1 MGNAV
6 TVVDTA
12 VAIDTVWVVVAGC
25 LVLFMQ
31 AGFAML
37 EVGFSRMKNSG
48 AVMAKVLVNLCF
60 AFAVFWAIGYAIA
73 FGDGNDLVGAT
84 GWFIELGNPD
94 GVSSLAY
101 SAVDENTKWFFQ
113 ATFAAVALA
122 IVWGSMLDR
131 VRFGAYLPFAVL
143 FVGVIYPV
151 VVHWQWG
158 GGWLLQQGFQDFAGS
173 GVVHVCGATAAL
185 AGAIVVGP
193 RIGKF
198 RDGRPVP
205 IPGHSMPLAI
215 LGVLI
220 LWVGWQGFNAGS
232 WLGAVGQDL
241 GRVLVVTNLSG
252 VFGVLGA
259 TIVAY
264 LLLGT
269 LDIAMMGNG
278 AVAGLGA
285 IAGPC
290 GFVAPWGGALIG
302 LVAGALMVLLVL
314 GVDRIGV
321 DDPIG
326 AVAGHGGGGT
336 IGVLAPGF
344 LTTPSAATLLGG
356 SEGLVY
362 GGGLGQLGWQVVGWA
377 AIVAFTFVTS
387 WLAFQA
393 IAHTIG
399 LRSPENAEL
408 QGLDIVEHGMYGYPE
423 RFIEVLGA
431 TPDDPISHLAGPFAP
446 ASSTTPGGETP

>member
-1 MGNAV
+1 M
-6 TVVDTA
+6 DTA
-12 VAIDTVWVVVAGC
+12 AAIDTVWVVVAGC

-37 EVGFSRMKNSG
+37 EVGFSRMKNAG
-48 AVMAKVLVNLCF
+48 AVMAKVLINLCF
-60 AFAVFWAIGYAIA
+60 AMVAFWAIGYAIA
-73 FGDGNDLVGAT
+73 FGDGNGLVGAT

-94 GVSSLAY
+94 GVPSLAY

-143 FVGVIYPV
+143 FAGVIYPV

-158 GGWLLQQGFQDFAGS
+158 GGWLLENGFQDFAGS
-173 GVVHVCGATAAL
+173 GVVHLCGATAAL

-259 TIVAY
+259 TLVAY
-264 LLLGT
+264 LVLGT
-269 LDIAMMGNG
+269 LDIGMMGNG

-290 GFVAPWGGALIG
+290 GFVTPWGGALIG
-302 LVAGALMVLLVL
+302 LAAGALMVFVVL

-344 LTTPSAATLLGG
+344 LTTPSAAELLGG
-356 SEGLVY
+356 REGLVY
-362 GGGLGQLGWQVVGWA
+362 GGGFAQLGWQLVGLG
-377 AIVAFTFVTS
+377 AIAGFTFAAA
-387 WLAFQA
+387 WLSFQA
-393 IAHTIG
+393 IHRTLG
-399 LRSPENAEL
+399 LRAPEAAEL
-408 QGLDIVEHGMYGYPE
+408 QGLDIAEHGMYGYPE

-431 TPDDPISHLAGPFAP
+431 TPDDTLPEPDPPLVTAATAP
-446 ASSTTPGGETP
+446 LIPGGPTP

>member
-1 MGNAV
+1 ME
-6 TVVDTA
+6 TA
-12 VAIDTVWVVVAGC
+12 AAIDTVWVVVAGC

-37 EVGFSRMKNSG
+37 EVGFSRMKNAG
-48 AVMAKVLVNLCF
+48 AVMAKVLINLCF
-60 AFAVFWAIGYAIA
+60 AMVAFWAIGYAIA
-73 FGDGNDLVGAT
+73 FGDGNGFIGAT
-84 GWFIELGNPD
+84 GWFIELGNSD
-94 GVSSLAY
+94 GVPSLAY
-101 SAVDENTKWFFQ
+101 SAVNENTKWFFE

-131 VRFGAYLPFAVL
+131 VRFGAYLPFAAL
-143 FVGVIYPV
+143 FAGVIYPV

-158 GGWLLQQGFQDFAGS
+158 GGWLYQHGFQDFAGS

-193 RIGKF
+193 RLGKF
-198 RDGRPVP
+198 REDGRPVP

-232 WLGAVGQDL
+232 WLGAVNQDL

-259 TIVAY
+259 TLVAY
-264 LLLGT
+264 LVLGT
-269 LDIAMMGNG
+269 LDIGMMGNG

-290 GFVAPWGGALIG
+290 AFVTPWGGALIG
-302 LVAGALMVLLVL
+302 LTAGALMVFVVL
-314 GVDRIGV
+314 GVNRIGI

-336 IGVLAPGF
+336 VGVLACGF
-344 LTTPSAATLLGG
+344 LTTPSAAAQLGG

-362 GGGLGQLGWQVVGWA
+362 GGGFTQLGWQLVGYFSIA
-377 AIVAFTFVTS
+377 GFTFATS

-393 IAHTIG
+393 IHRTLG
-399 LRSPENAEL
+399 LRAPEAAEL
-408 QGLDIVEHGMYGYPE
+408 QGLDIIEHGMYGYPE

-431 TPDDPISHLAGPFAP
+431 TPDDPLPEYATPLAGSATSP
-446 ASSTTPGGETP
+446 TTPGGPTP

>member
-1 MGNAV
+1 ME
-6 TVVDTA
+6 TA

-37 EVGFSRMKNSG
+37 EVGFSRMKNAG
-48 AVMAKVLVNLCF
+48 AVMAKVLVNMCF
-60 AFAVFWAIGYAIA
+60 AMVAFWAIGYAIA
-73 FGDGNDLVGAT
+73 FGDGNSLFGAT
-84 GWFIELGNPD
+84 GWFIELGNDD
-94 GVSSLAY
+94 GVPSLAY

-131 VRFGAYLPFAVL
+131 VKFVAYLPFALV

-158 GGWLLQQGFQDFAGS
+158 GGWLYEQGFQDFAGS

-198 RDGRPVP
+198 REDGRPVP

-241 GRVLVVTNLSG
+241 GRVIVVTNLSG
-252 VFGVLGA
+252 IFGVIGA

-264 LLLGT
+264 LLLRT

-290 GFVAPWGGALIG
+290 GFVDPWAGAIIG
-302 LVAGALMVLLVL
+302 LVAGSVMVLLVL
-314 GVDRIGV
+314 GVDRLGV

-336 IGVLAPGF
+336 IGVLAPGLF
-344 LTTPSAATLLGG
+344 TTASSAELLGG
-356 SEGLVY
+356 SKGLVY
-362 GGGLGQLGWQVVGWA
+362 GGGPGQLGWQVVGLL
-377 AIVAFTFVTS
+377 AIVAFTFVAS
-387 WLAFQA
+387 WLTFVA
-393 IAHTIG
+393 ISKTVG
-399 LRSPENAEL
+399 LRSPETAEV
-408 QGLDIVEHGMYGYPE
+408 QGLDIIEHGMYGYPE
-423 RFIEVLGA
+423 RFIEVIGA
-431 TPDDPISHLAGPFAP
+431 TPDDPVVYAP
-446 ASSTTPGGETP
+446 APQPAAVAPSGNSGGTP

>member
-1 MGNAV
+1 ME
-6 TVVDTA
+6 TA

-25 LVLFMQ
+25 LVLLMQ
-31 AGFAML
+31 AGFALL
-37 EVGFSRMKNSG
+37 EVGFSRMKNAG
-48 AVMAKVLVNLCF
+48 AVMAKVVINLCF
-60 AFAVFWAIGYAIA
+60 AMAVFWAVGYAIA
-73 FGDGNDLVGAT
+73 FGHGNDLFGAT

-94 GVSSLAY
+94 GVPSLAY
-101 SAVDENTKWFFQ
+101 SSVNENTKWFFE

-131 VRFGAYLPFAVL
+131 VKFGAYLPFAVL
-143 FVGVIYPV
+143 FTGVIYPV

-158 GGWLLQQGFQDFAGS
+158 GGWLAQNGFQDFAGS
-173 GVVHVCGATAAL
+173 AVVHVCGATAAL

-193 RIGKF
+193 RLGKF
-198 RDGRPVP
+198 RDDGKPVP

-215 LGVLI
+215 VGVLV

-232 WLGAVGQDL
+232 WLGAVGHDL
-241 GRVLVVTNLSG
+241 GRVLVVTNLAG

-259 TIVAY
+259 TVVAY

-269 LDIAMMGNG
+269 LDVAMMGNG

-290 GFVAPWGGALIG
+290 GFVAPWGGAAIG
-302 LVAGALMVLLVL
+302 LVAGSLMVLVVL

-326 AVAGHGGGGT
+326 AVAGHGGGGVVGT
-336 IGVLAPGF
+336 LAPGL
-344 LTTPSAATLLGG
+344 LTTPSAAALLGG
-356 SEGLVY
+356 REGLVY
-362 GGGLGQLGWQVVGWA
+362 GGDLAQLGWQALGLA
-377 AIVAFTFVTS
+377 AIAGFTFVTS
-387 WLAFQA
+387 WLVFTA
-393 IAHTIG
+393 IARTVG
-399 LRSPENAEL
+399 LRAPEHAEL

-431 TPDDPISHLAGPFAP
+431 TPDDPVSTIGHRAAP
-446 ASSTTPGGETP
+446 PSVAAPMTPGGDTP

>member
-1 MGNAV
+1 MEA
-6 TVVDTA
+6 A
-12 VAIDTVWVVVAGC
+12 AIDTVWVVVAGC

-37 EVGFSRMKNSG
+37 EVGFSRMKNAG
-48 AVMAKVLVNLCF
+48 AVVAKVLLNLCL
-60 AFAVFWAIGYAIA
+60 ALVVFWAIGYAIA
-73 FGDGNDLVGAT
+73 FGDGGDMVGAT
-84 GWFIELGNPD
+84 GWFIELGNSD
-94 GVSSLAY
+94 GVPSLAY

-131 VRFGAYLPFAVL
+131 VRFGAYAPFAVL
-143 FVGVIYPV
+143 FAGVIYPIV
-151 VVHWQWG
+151 AHWQWG
-158 GGWLLQQGFQDFAGS
+158 GGWLLKNGYQDFAGS
-173 GVVHVCGATAAL
+173 GIVHLCGATAAF
-185 AGAIVVGP
+185 AGAMVVGP

-198 RDGRPVP
+198 RDGKPVP

-241 GRVLVVTNLSG
+241 GRVIVVTNLSG
-252 VFGVLGA
+252 VFGVIGA
-259 TIVAY
+259 TIVAR

-269 LDIAMMGNG
+269 LDIGMMGNG

-290 GFVAPWGGALIG
+290 GFVAPWAGAVIG
-302 LVAGALMVLLVL
+302 LAAGALMVLVVL

-321 DDPIG
+321 DDPVG
-326 AVAGHGGGGT
+326 AVAGHGGGG
-336 IGVLAPGF
+336 IVGVLAPGF
-344 LTTPSAATLLGG
+344 LTTPSAAELLGG

-362 GGGLGQLGWQVVGWA
+362 GGGGTQLGWQLVGLG
-377 AIVAFTFVTS
+377 AIAGFTFAAS
-387 WLAFQA
+387 YSAFA
-393 IAHTIG
+393 VIRRTIG
-399 LRSPENAEL
+399 LRAPEDAEL
-408 QGLDIVEHGMYGYPE
+408 QGLDIAEHGMYGYPE
-423 RFIEVLGA
+423 RFIEVFGA
-431 TPDDPISHLAGPFAP
+431 TPDDALPDFVEALAGA
-446 ASSTTPGGETP
+446 ATAPGGEVRRS